1 MKYSILLSIFCHIL
15 LATTIFFSLSE
26 SDNSYKVSGTTISIE
41 IVSSEMAASAK
52 DNKTDKER
60 NNNRSKEVSYDE
72 VSDSSIKKYD
82 ELIHSQDESSES
94 SFESDYSMAII
105 RGSING
111 VPLPVPIYPALA
123 KKRNITGTNTVDI
136 TIEPSGRISKID
148 IVKSSGSRLLDN
160 ATKETIEK
168 RWKLPPP
175 KKEIIVRK
183 NFEFEI
189 IN

>member
-1 MKYSILLSIFCHIL
+1 MKYSILLSITCHIL
-15 LATTIFFSLSE
+15 LATTMFFSLNE
-26 SDNSYKVSGTTISIE
+26 SDNNYKVSGTMLSIE

-52 DNKTDKER
+52 NNETDNH
-60 NNNRSKEVSYDE
+60 SKEVSYDE
-72 VSDSSIKKYD
+72 VSDSNIKKNYD
-82 ELIHSQDESSES
+82 DVIHSQDEISES
-94 SFESDYSMAII
+94 SFESDYSIAIVK
-105 RGSING
+105 GDING
-111 VPLPVPIYPALA
+111 VRLPVPIYPPLA

-136 TIEPSGRISKID
+136 TIEPCGKIARVA

-175 KKEIIVRK
+175 KKEIVVRK

-189 IN
+189 EN

>member
-1 MKYSILLSIFCHIL
+1 MKYSVLLSIACHIL
-15 LATTIFFSLSE
+15 LATTMFFSFRE
-26 SDNSYKVSGTTISIE
+26 NDKSYEVSGTILSVE
-41 IVSSEMAASAK
+41 IVSSEMDSSAK
-52 DNKTDKER
+52 DNKTDRER

-72 VSDSSIKKYD
+72 GFLPKIKND
-82 ELIHSQDESSES
+82 VIHSQDESSES
-94 SFESDYSMAII
+94 SFESDYSIAIVK
-105 RGSING
+105 GSING
-111 VPLPVPIYPALA
+111 VSLPVPIYPPLA

-136 TIEPSGRISKID
+136 TIEASGKIAKVD
-148 IVKSSGSRLLDN
+148 IIKSSGSRLLDN

-175 KKEIIVRK
+175 QKEIVVRK